1 MDEHQVDHFRRS
13 LEDKL
18 AAIEALQQARRE
30 SSGVVELDQTRTGRL
45 SRMDALQLQAM
56 AQAGSAHA
64 DREAVRIRAAL
75 RRIDAGHFGDCLECG
90 DIIAEGR
97 LKADPAATLC
107 IDCANA
113 REQG

>member
-1 MDEHQVDHFRRS
+1 MDEQQADEFRRS
-13 LEDKL
+13 LEEKL
-18 AAIEALQQARRE
+18 AAIEALQQARKE

-64 DREAVRIRAAL
+64 DREATRIRSAL
-75 RRIDAGHFGDCLECG
+75 RRLDAGDYGDCLACG
-90 DIIAEGR
+90 DVIADAR
-97 LKADPAATLC
+97 LKVDPATTLC